1 MFQNMTENLEEQEI
15 NVSKV
20 NLVLR
25 ELLKVQNVII
35 CILTLLM
42 SVLSIDNDIV
52 PFGLAMVAASLGSG
66 IPVFGVIIS
75 ALVGTL
81 AGNGIKSFFNFVFS
95 LIIYLALVLIYKP
108 KIAIDERNE
117 LIKTGKRLFLA
128 CFIVYFFQ
136 NIKGIILTYD
146 VFVSLVSASLT
157 YVFYKIFVN
166 GLAIIKEWGNK
177 NAFTLEEII
186 STAIIISIA
195 SVVLSKVHVWGL
207 NISNIIIIFL
217 VMLLGLKHGML
228 VGCTTGLSLG
238 LVVSMLEMQ
247 NGMQIAVFAVAGIV
261 AGLLNKFGKIG
272 VILGFIL
279 GNSLLIYLTNG
290 DTIRIIYFREI
301 FISAI
306 GLLLVPNKVKI
317 DIENL
322 VNPTRLLGNN
332 GENRLN
338 QSDEII
344 NKLNNISDTISELV
358 PDKQEK
364 IEDLKEDFKDIL
376 FDNLEEISD
385 NIFYEEIIQ
394 EDNNIANEIYK
405 HLQKN
410 DLILEKDL
418 IYILKNHNNYIIIQ
432 DNEIKE
438 ELLEIIKVINKSYK
452 MAQMEVIKVQE
463 KNNNLK
469 NMKKGFENISK
480 AINNVV
486 KTNENNSKSE
496 FYFKEKELSVLLK
509 NKYPNTNSVKIKQS
523 KNGKFIVNI
532 EFSNDRVKDK
542 QYIANICNIL
552 SKSLISKMT
561 FYKDVNEDKY
571 IQTYMSEDKYSLQIG
586 ISKVTQDGSSVS
598 GDCSLQM
605 KLDDGKY
612 LLALSDGMGSGKASR
627 ESSRLTIKML
637 EECLSKGYDN
647 DETINFI
654 NDAVNSKTDS
664 EMYST
669 LDFAILDLFT
679 GNVKIAKS
687 GACNTYI
694 KNKKNVRVVKS
705 KTLPVGIVE
714 KIELDTQTI
723 NVSDGDI
730 IVMCS
735 DGLLDENGIDK
746 DWIEEYLKNI
756 STTNVQKVA
765 DLVVAES
772 IDRNFGIAKDDITVI
787 IAKVVKKK

>member
-1 MFQNMTENLEEQEI
+1 MFQNMTQNLEEQEI

-25 ELLKVQNVII
+25 ELLKIQNVII
-35 CILTLLM
+35 CIFTLLM
-42 SVLSIDNDIV
+42 SALSIDNDIA
-52 PFGLAMVAASLGSG
+52 PFGIAMVAASLGSG
-66 IPVFGVIIS
+66 VPFFGVILC

-81 AGNGIKSFFNFVFS
+81 AGNGIKAFLNFVLS
-95 LIIYLALVLIYKP
+95 LIIYLALVLIFKP

-117 LIKTGKRLFLA
+117 LIKTGKRLFFA

-136 NIKGIILTYD
+136 NIKGIVLTYD
-146 VFVSLVSASLT
+146 VFISLVSASLT

-195 SVVLSKVHVWGL
+195 SVVLSKVHVFGL

-306 GLLLVPNKVKI
+306 GLLLVPNNAKI

-322 VNPTRLLGNN
+322 VTSTKLLANN

-344 NKLNNISDTISELV
+344 DKLNNISDTISELI

-376 FDNLEEISD
+376 FDNLEEVSD
-385 NIFYEEIIQ
+385 NMFYEEIIQ
-394 EDNNIANEIYK
+394 EDNNIADEIYK

-410 DLILEKDL
+410 DIILENDL
-418 IYILKNHNNYIIIQ
+418 IDILKNHNSYIIVQ

-438 ELLEIIKVINKSYK
+438 ELLEMIKVINKAYK
-452 MAQMEVIKVQE
+452 MAQMEVVKVQE

-469 NMKKGFENISK
+469 SMKKGFENISN

-486 KTNENNSKSE
+486 KTSEKGSKSK
-496 FYFKEKELSVLLK
+496 FFSKEKELTVLLK
-509 NKYPNTNSVKIKQS
+509 NKYQNTNSVKIRQAR
-523 KNGKFIVNI
+523 NGKFIVDI
-532 EFSNDRVKDK
+532 EFSNDRVKEK

-552 SKSLISKMT
+552 SKSLISKMI
-561 FYKDVNEDKY
+561 FYKDINENKY
-571 IQTYMSEDKYSLQIG
+571 IQTYMSEDKYLLQIG
-586 ISKVTQDGSSVS
+586 MSKVTQDGSNVS

-612 LLALSDGMGSGKASR
+612 LLAISDGMGSGKASR

-637 EECLSKGYDN
+637 EECLSKGYDSE
-647 DETINFI
+647 ETINFI
-654 NDAVNSKTDS
+654 NDAVNSKTIS
-664 EMYST
+664 EMYAT

-679 GNVKIAKS
+679 GNVRIAKS

-694 KNKKNVRVVKS
+694 KNKKCVRVVKS
-705 KTLPVGIVE
+705 KSLPVGIVE
-714 KIELDTQTI
+714 KVELDTQTVD
-723 NVSDGDI
+723 VSDGDI

-735 DGLLDENGIDK
+735 DGLLDENRIDN

-765 DLVVAES
+765 DLIVAEA
-772 IDRNFGIAKDDITVI
+772 IDNNFGIAKDDITVI

>member
-1 MFQNMTENLEEQEI
+1 MFQNMTQNLEEQEI

-25 ELLKVQNVII
+25 ELLKIQNVII

-42 SVLSIDNDIV
+42 SALSIDNDIA
-52 PFGLAMVAASLGSG
+52 PFGIAMVAASLGSG
-66 IPVFGVIIS
+66 VPFFGVIIC

-81 AGNGIKSFFNFVFS
+81 AGNGIKAFLNFVLS
-95 LIIYLALVLIYKP
+95 LIIYLALVLIFKP

-117 LIKTGKRLFLA
+117 LIKTGKRLFFA

-136 NIKGIILTYD
+136 NIKGIVLTYD
-146 VFVSLVSASLT
+146 VFISLVSASLT

-195 SVVLSKVHVWGL
+195 SVVLSKVHVFGL

-306 GLLLVPNKVKI
+306 GLLLVPNNAKI

-322 VNPTRLLGNN
+322 VTSTKLLANN
-332 GENRLN
+332 GENRLS

-344 NKLNNISDTISELV
+344 DKLNNISDTISELI

-376 FDNLEEISD
+376 FDNLEEVSD
-385 NIFYEEIIQ
+385 NMFYEEIIQ
-394 EDNNIANEIYK
+394 EDNNIADEIYK

-410 DLILEKDL
+410 DIILENDL
-418 IYILKNHNNYIIIQ
+418 IDILKNHFG
-432 DNEIKE
+432 
-438 ELLEIIKVINKSYK
+438 NK
-452 MAQMEVIKVQE
+452 A
-463 KNNNLK
+463 
-469 NMKKGFENISK
+469 
-480 AINNVV
+480 
-486 KTNENNSKSE
+486 
-496 FYFKEKELSVLLK
+496 
-509 NKYPNTNSVKIKQS
+509 
-523 KNGKFIVNI
+523 
-532 EFSNDRVKDK
+532 
-542 QYIANICNIL
+542 
-552 SKSLISKMT
+552 
-561 FYKDVNEDKY
+561 
-571 IQTYMSEDKYSLQIG
+571 
-586 ISKVTQDGSSVS
+586 
-598 GDCSLQM
+598 
-605 KLDDGKY
+605 
-612 LLALSDGMGSGKASR
+612 
-627 ESSRLTIKML
+627 
-637 EECLSKGYDN
+637 
-647 DETINFI
+647 
-654 NDAVNSKTDS
+654 
-664 EMYST
+664 
-669 LDFAILDLFT
+669 FA
-679 GNVKIAKS
+679 
-687 GACNTYI
+687 
-694 KNKKNVRVVKS
+694 
-705 KTLPVGIVE
+705 
-714 KIELDTQTI
+714 
-723 NVSDGDI
+723 
-730 IVMCS
+730 
-735 DGLLDENGIDK
+735 
-746 DWIEEYLKNI
+746 
-756 STTNVQKVA
+756 
-765 DLVVAES
+765 
-772 IDRNFGIAKDDITVI
+772 
-787 IAKVVKKK
+787 